1 LLNRLKDKVKDKD
14 RVRGKGS
21 SIRVWYVPLLP
32 PLYEDRDG
40 ELIVDG
46 RDVCC
51 WTTLLG
57 DP

>member
-1 LLNRLKDKVKDKD
+1 MLNRLKVKVK
-14 RVRGKGS
+14 VRDKGS

-32 PLYEDRDG
+32 ALYEDRDG
-40 ELIVDG
+40 KLIVDG